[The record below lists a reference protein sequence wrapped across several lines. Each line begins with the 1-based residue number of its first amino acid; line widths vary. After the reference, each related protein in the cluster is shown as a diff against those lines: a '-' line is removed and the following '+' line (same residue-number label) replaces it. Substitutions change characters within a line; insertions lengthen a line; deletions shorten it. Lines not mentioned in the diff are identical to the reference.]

1 MIKLTAKLIQLTNKS
16 LIWYISLYWSKISA
30 AASSISPQRSNDLR
44 EVSFQSKD
52 AVHLVHDQDLSS
64 L

>member
-1 MIKLTAKLIQLTNKS
+1 MIKLTTNTINKQQQSS

-30 AASSISPQRSNDLR
+30 AASSTSSHDLR
-44 EVSFQSKD
+44 EVLFQCKD
-52 AVHLVHDQDLSS
+52 AVHLVHDQDPSS